1 MGELEKS
8 QNLPDSGEKLWQ
20 RSADIWGGFKMNYEL
35 AFTLVNASVV
45 PAWLMLIFLPRWSVT
60 RIFVHSML
68 YPLVLGVVY
77 TVGLGF
83 SVFGGMGG
91 EGGGFTTISAVRALF
106 STDMGILVGWTHY
119 LLFDLFVGA
128 WEARDARRRG
138 FHHGLLIPCLF
149 FTFMAGP
156 LGLLLYV
163 ILRRLTHKGGWRLAN
178 A

>member
-1 MGELEKS
+1 M
-8 QNLPDSGEKLWQ
+8 DF
-20 RSADIWGGFKMNYEL
+20 DL
-35 AFTLVNASVV
+35 AFSLVNLSVM
-45 PAWLMLIFLPRWSVT
+45 PAWVMLVFLPRWSVT
-60 RIFVHSML
+60 QSLVHSQL

-77 TVGLGF
+77 TLGLGF

-91 EGGGFTTISAVRALF
+91 DGAGFTSVEAVRAIF
-106 STDMGILVGWTHY
+106 SVDIGILVGWTHF
-119 LLFDLFVGA
+119 LVFDLFVGA
-128 WEARDARRRG
+128 WVARDARRRG

-163 ILRRLTHKGGWRLAN
+163 LLRGVTKKGGWSLAE